1 MILTAVLTPPAMLL
15 LLIAMDRLEDRL
27 FAVPQGPRHARR
39 RRRPRLLPRRRA
51 EPPGRTRRSSPA
63 PGRSDRRR

>member
-51 EPPGRTRRSSPA
+51 EPPGLYEA
-63 PGRSDRRR
+63 EQPGPGAV